1 LSGTLL
7 FLAMSKRQ
15 ISILAS
21 ALLVT
26 GIGPRQLF
34 AAAATQ
40 PSSMPTGSRVAI
52 DPSAGRPVFLFDDD
66 DDDNPKPAGLPTSNP
81 TSGRYFFG
89 LLDNRSSYG
98 KDFFPDPF
106 IGPEFDS
113 EQQVELDY
121 LHGAKAGA
129 REDEVDAG
137 IQWNVVGQLT
147 LAGEFGRDSQHEPG
161 IGNGPEGDLAER
173 EDGTGFENADL
184 AAYHPIFQYV
194 SADGQFDY
202 TAVVRF
208 DVGIPTRTRVSG
220 KDVQLTP
227 YLGQLLRVG
236 DHVSIEAWTGSQF
249 TIAPRQ
255 TDQFV
260 YGASVGYRISHEQ
273 LPLPLT
279 EQVTPLFELDGQTPW
294 SGNGQDALFGVT
306 GLNIQFKSLGKMQ
319 PGVELGYQFPIDQG
333 AREQLHWG
341 VVTEF
346 LLEF

>member
-1 LSGTLL
+1 
-7 FLAMSKRQ
+7 MSRHQ
-15 ISILAS
+15 RIVVLCVAIIVGDTRL
-21 ALLVT
+21 
-26 GIGPRQLF
+26 LF

-40 PSSMPTGSRVAI
+40 PSSRPTGSIVAL
-52 DPSAGRPVFLFDDD
+52 DPSVGRSVFFLD
-66 DDDNPKPAGLPTSNP
+66 DDDNPKPAVSPTSNP
-81 TSGRYFFG
+81 ASSRHCFG

-121 LHGAKAGA
+121 LHDAKGGA
-129 REDEVDAG
+129 RDDEVNAG

-147 LAGEFGRDSQHEPG
+147 LAGEFGWDSQHEPG
-161 IGNGPEGDLAER
+161 IENGPGGDPAEQEGGTGLEDLA
-173 EDGTGFENADL
+173 L

-202 TAVVRF
+202 TAVARF

-227 YLGQLLRVG
+227 YLGQLIRLG
-236 DHVSIEAWTGSQF
+236 DHVSVVAWTGSQF

-255 TDQFV
+255 TDQFI
-260 YGASVGYRISHEQ
+260 YGATVGYQIPHEQ

-294 SGNGQDALFGVT
+294 SGNGQVALFGVA
-306 GLNIQFKSLGKMQ
+306 GLNIQFKSLRKMQ

-333 AREQLHWG
+333 ARVQLHWG
-341 VVTEF
+341 MVTEF